1 MNSALPRALLRS
13 FGVQGSFNYERMVGV
28 GLAYVME
35 PLLRDLARAAEPAR
49 YRRAL
54 ARAASFFNAHPY
66 LVAMGAGALARAERD
81 AVPES
86 QIERLKSALVAS
98 LGSVGDRLV
107 WAGWLPVCSATGLIA
122 MVTLSPAAGVVA
134 FLVAYNGLHLGVR
147 WWGLAAGWREGSRVA
162 AALSGPVM
170 QVALRVVGRAAPFT
184 VGVALPV
191 AADWLT
197 RAVPVSAR
205 TGVAAIA
212 VAAYA
217 LGRWLAPALG
227 GVRIGL
233 VLVGFALLA
242 GVAWR

>member
-1 MNSALPRALLRS
+1 MNRALPHAWLRS
-13 FGVQGSFNYERMVGV
+13 FAVQGSFNYERMVGI

-66 LVAMGAGALARAERD
+66 LVGMGAGALARAEQD
-81 AVPES
+81 GVPEP
-86 QIERLKSALVAS
+86 QIERLKSALTVS

-107 WAGWLPVCSATGLIA
+107 WAGWLPVCSAAGLIA
-122 MVTLSPAAGVVA
+122 TVTLSPAAGVVG
-134 FLVAYNGLHLGVR
+134 FLVAYNAVHLALR
-147 WWGLAAGWREGSRVA
+147 WWGLAAGWQEGSQVA
-162 AALSGPVM
+162 TALSGPLM
-170 QVALRVVGRAAPFT
+170 RVALRIVGRAAPFA
-184 VGVALPV
+184 VGVALPL
-191 AADWLT
+191 AAEWLT
-197 RAVPVSAR
+197 RSTPVSAR
-205 TGVAAIA
+205 SGVAAIA

-217 LGRWLAPALG
+217 IGRWLAPALG

-242 GVAWR
+242 GIAWR